1 MDTFSKAINHV
12 MLSEVGPWFDED
24 HQACKSGSIATRDDR
39 KATGYVND
47 INDRGGITKFG
58 IAKNA
63 NPDLSI
69 TTLTYDA
76 AKRVYFKKYW
86 LAGDCA
92 DIATFAPKLAM
103 MHFDGCVNHG
113 NGRASRLLQEAV
125 GATIDGDIGPKSL
138 EAIKRA
144 CGAPGGELK
153 VCERVLMLRKNF
165 YLRIVERNASQQ
177 KFLKGW
183 LKRID
188 DVLAFVKD

>member
-1 MDTFSKAINHV
+1 MDTFSKAILHI
-12 MLSEVGPWFDED
+12 MKSEVGPWFDAN
-24 HQACKSGSIATRDDR
+24 HPACLTGSIATRDDR
-39 KATGYVND
+39 RATGYVND

-153 VCERVLMLRKNF
+153 VCERVAQLRRQF
-165 YLRIVERNASQQ
+165 YQQIVRRDAGQQ
-177 KFLKGW
+177 RFLNGW
-183 LKRID
+183 MKRID
-188 DVLAFVKD
+188 EVLAFVKD

>member
-1 MDTFSKAINHV
+1 MDCFEKAINHV
-12 MLSEVGPWFDED
+12 MLSEVGPWFDEN
-24 HQACKSGSIATRDDR
+24 HPACKSGSIATRDDR
-39 KATGYVND
+39 RATGYVND

-76 AKRVYFKKYW
+76 AKRVYYKKYW

-113 NGRASRLLQEAV
+113 NGRAARMLQEAV
-125 GATIDGDIGPKSL
+125 GATIDGDVGPKTIQAVRSANEAVVLAKML
-138 EAIKRA
+138 EIR
-144 CGAPGGELK
+144 
-153 VCERVLMLRKNF
+153 RRF
-165 YLRIVERNASQQ
+165 FQSIVQSRPANG
-177 KFLKGW
+177 KFLNGW
-183 LKRID
+183 MIRCDTLGRA
-188 DVLAFVKD
+188 LQAL